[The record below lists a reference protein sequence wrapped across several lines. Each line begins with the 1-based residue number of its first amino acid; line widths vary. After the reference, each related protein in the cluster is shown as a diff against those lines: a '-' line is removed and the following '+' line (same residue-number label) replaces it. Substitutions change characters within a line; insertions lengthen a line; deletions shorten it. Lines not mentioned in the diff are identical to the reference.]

1 MRNHNRRYKDSVF
14 VDLFSEDVTAKD
26 NFLSLYN
33 ALHGTDYH
41 STGILKKLR
50 LKQVMYMTFTN
61 DVSYL
66 VDNKIIILAEHQS
79 TMNENMPLRCLEYV
93 TRLYEQIQKPRVK
106 YCRTL
111 HKIPMPEF
119 YVFYNGKE
127 QLPANQVLKLSD
139 AFTAQTETPN
149 LELIVQLMNIN
160 YDKGNQVVQRCKTLQ
175 QYSLFVHEVRRHI
188 AADRKHGFE
197 KAIKD
202 CIQNN
207 ILKEYLQRKAK
218 EVMNMLIGEY
228 DYNTDIAV
236 QREESFDSGLVEGEI
251 RGSRQAK
258 LETARLMKQ
267 ASCETT
273 FIEKMTGLSKEE
285 VEAIQ

>member
-1 MRNHNRRYKDSVF
+1 
-14 VDLFSEDVTAKD
+14 
-26 NFLSLYN
+26 
-33 ALHGTDYH
+33 
-41 STGILKKLR
+41 
-50 LKQVMYMTFTN
+50 MTFTN

-139 AFTAQTETPN
+139 AFTVQTETPN

-160 YDKGNQVVQRCKTLQ
+160 YDKGNQVLQRCKALQ
-175 QYSLFVHEVRRHI
+175 HYSSFVHEVRRHI
-188 AADRKHGFE
+188 AVDRKHGFE
-197 KAIKD
+197 KAIRD

-236 QREESFDSGLVEGEI
+236 QREESFDSGLAEGEA

-258 LETARLMKQ
+258 LETARLMKAEPL
-267 ASCETT
+267 ASDLIAKVTGLTKEE
-273 FIEKMTGLSKEE
+273 IEKL
-285 VEAIQ
+285 

>member
-14 VDLFSEDVTAKD
+14 VDLFSEDITAKD

-139 AFTAQTETPN
+139 AFTAQTERPN

-160 YDKGNQVVQRCKTLQ
+160 YDKGNQVLQRCKTLQ
-175 QYSLFVHEVRRHI
+175 QYSSFVHEVRRHI
-188 AADRKHGFE
+188 AVDRKHGFE

-236 QREESFDSGLVEGEI
+236 QREESFDSGLAEGEI

-258 LETARLMKQ
+258 LETAAAFKRLGIDIAKI
-267 ASCETT
+267 AEG
-273 FIEKMTGLSKEE
+273 TGLSCEE
-285 VEAIQ
+285 IEKL

>member
-66 VDNKIIILAEHQS
+66 VDNKIIVLAEHQS

-139 AFTAQTETPN
+139 AFTVQTEAPN

-160 YDKGNQVVQRCKTLQ
+160 YDKGNQVLQRCKALQ
-175 QYSLFVHEVRRHI
+175 HYSLFVHEVRRHI
-188 AADRKHGFE
+188 AVDRKHGFE
-197 KAIKD
+197 KAIRD

-236 QREESFDSGLVEGEI
+236 QREESFDSGLAE
-251 RGSRQAK
+251 GSRQAK
-258 LETARLMKQ
+258 LETAAAFKRLGIDIAKI
-267 ASCETT
+267 AEG
-273 FIEKMTGLSKEE
+273 TGLSCEE
-285 VEAIQ
+285 IEKL

>member
-66 VDNKIIILAEHQS
+66 VDNKIIVLAEHQS

-106 YCRTL
+106 YYRTL
-111 HKIPMPEF
+111 YKIPMPEF

-139 AFTAQTETPN
+139 AFTVQTETPN

-160 YDKGNQVVQRCKTLQ
+160 YDKGNQVLQRCKALQ

-188 AADRKHGFE
+188 AVDRKHGFE
-197 KAIKD
+197 KAIRD

-236 QREESFDSGLVEGEI
+236 QREESFDCGLAEGEI

-258 LETARLMKQ
+258 LETAAAFKRLGIDIAKI
-267 ASCETT
+267 AEG
-273 FIEKMTGLSKEE
+273 TGLSCEE
-285 VEAIQ
+285 IEKL

>member
-14 VDLFSEDVTAKD
+14 VDLFSEDITAKD

-33 ALHGTDYH
+33 ALHDTDYH
-41 STGILKKLR
+41 STNILKKLR

-66 VDNKIIILAEHQS
+66 VDNKIIVLAEHQS

-139 AFTAQTETPN
+139 AFTVQTATPN

-160 YDKGNQVVQRCKTLQ
+160 YDKGNQVLQRCKALQ
-175 QYSLFVHEVRRHI
+175 QYSSFVHEVRRHI
-188 AADRKHGFE
+188 AVDRKHGFE
-197 KAIKD
+197 KAIRD

-236 QREESFDSGLVEGEI
+236 QREESFDSGLAEGEI
-251 RGSRQAK
+251 RGSRQKA
-258 LETARLMKQ
+258 LETARILKHLGDSITKIVQ
-267 ASCETT
+267 A
-273 FIEKMTGLSKEE
+273 TGLSKEE
-285 VEAIQ
+285 IEKL